1 MLARYGATSSNFVRL
16 PGFDDDS
23 IRQFFPAAECS
34 AAFDRSPASAVAG
47 IQRHRGS
54 PMRKLFRR
62 FLVKDKEGATAI
74 EFALL
79 ALPFFIMLFGV
90 MEVALMFF
98 TDSTLS
104 AALQTSVREI
114 RTGSAQ
120 SAALNINS
128 FKAKVCNNMA
138 YAFNC
143 STDLLIRADVLT
155 DMSSVN
161 YATAVSAG
169 TISVTEGFNI
179 GGTGD
184 FVLVQAFLPWSRI
197 LTMYGTNDATLA
209 DGRYVLAAAALFK
222 NEPF

>member
-1 MLARYGATSSNFVRL
+1 MMRL
-16 PGFDDDS
+16 
-23 IRQFFPAAECS
+23 I
-34 AAFDRSPASAVAG
+34 
-47 IQRHRGS
+47 
-54 PMRKLFRR
+54 RR
-62 FLVKDKEGATAI
+62 FLVKDKQGATAI

-79 ALPFFIMLFGV
+79 AMPFFIMLFGV

-120 SAALNINS
+120 TAALDING

-161 YATAVSAG
+161 YATA
-169 TISVTEGFNI
+169 ISSGKIAVTEGFDI
-179 GGTGD
+179 GSSGD

-209 DGRYVLAAAALFK
+209 DGRYVLAAATLFK